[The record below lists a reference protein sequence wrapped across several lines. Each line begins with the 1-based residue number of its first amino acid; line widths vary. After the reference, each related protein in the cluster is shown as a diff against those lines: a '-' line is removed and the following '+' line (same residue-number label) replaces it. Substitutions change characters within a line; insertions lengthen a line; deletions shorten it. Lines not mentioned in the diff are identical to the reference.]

1 MIFNK
6 LKQWFNR
13 RMAMLTL
20 AISNV
25 EKNALGQQGETLGS
39 DVNQTQRNTQGQLA
53 DSLKQGEITQEV
65 MNLRWRTYKILKE
78 SEGVTA
84 EIVGYDEDGM
94 PIVKTKKVNKKL
106 GLKKVKLDPSD
117 DYKLEMVVDNSE
129 IVIGSNQA
137 MNNDNIS
144 LFDEVIQ
151 STNENGDLVATHGVI
166 ESINYF
172 ATNKSERPIIIIR
185 ENLPNFYLENFT
197 LKMNVRTIDK
207 TNKLLEFYVS
217 KYPDEYNRTSRL
229 FISEVKKIMNDGI
242 NSTMLDF
249 NEINF
254 ITYKTLGT
262 DDYLEYEYDNISYD
276 KIVEYNGYYVI
287 KFNAKIK
294 TDGNDILD
302 AYRVKE
308 LDKKYEQ
315 KAKK

>member
-1 MIFNK
+1 MVFNK

-20 AISNV
+20 AMSNV

-84 EIVGYDEDGM
+84 EIIGYDEDGM

-106 GLKKVKLDPSD
+106 GLKKVKLDPFD
-117 DYKLEMVVDNSE
+117 EYKLEMVVDNSE
-129 IVIGSNQA
+129 IVIGGNQA

-151 STNENGDLVATHGVI
+151 STNENGDLVATHGII
-166 ESINYF
+166 ESIDYF
-172 ATNKSERPIIIIR
+172 ATNKSERPIILTR
-185 ENLPNFYLENFT
+185 DNLPNFYLENFT

-207 TNKLLEFYVS
+207 TNKLLELYVS

-242 NSTMLDF
+242 ASTMLDF
-249 NEINF
+249 NEISF

-262 DDYLEYEYDNISYD
+262 DDYLEYEYNNISYD

-302 AYRVKE
+302 VYRVKE

>member
-1 MIFNK
+1 MVFNK

-13 RMAMLTL
+13 RMAMLIL
-20 AISNV
+20 AMSNV

-106 GLKKVKLDPSD
+106 GLKKVKLDPFD
-117 DYKLEMVVDNSE
+117 EYKLEMVVDNSE
-129 IVIGSNQA
+129 IVIGGNQA

-151 STNENGDLVATHGVI
+151 STNENGDLVATHGII
-166 ESINYF
+166 ESIDYF
-172 ATNKSERPIIIIR
+172 ATNKSERPIILTR
-185 ENLPNFYLENFT
+185 DNLPNFYLENFT

-207 TNKLLEFYVS
+207 TNKLLELYVS

-242 NSTMLDF
+242 ASTMLDF
-249 NEINF
+249 NEISF
-254 ITYKTLGT
+254 ITYKTLGA
-262 DDYLEYEYDNISYD
+262 DDYLEYEYNNISYD

>member
-1 MIFNK
+1 MVFNK

-20 AISNV
+20 AMSNV

-151 STNENGDLVATHGVI
+151 STNENGDLVATHGII

>member
-84 EIVGYDEDGM
+84 EIVGYDEDGI

>member
-1 MIFNK
+1 MVFNK

-20 AISNV
+20 AMSNV

-106 GLKKVKLDPSD
+106 GLKKVKLDPFD
-117 DYKLEMVVDNSE
+117 EYKLEMVVDNSE
-129 IVIGSNQA
+129 IVIGGNQA

-151 STNENGDLVATHGVI
+151 STNENGDLVATHGII
-166 ESINYF
+166 ESIDYF
-172 ATNKSERPIIIIR
+172 ATNKSERPIILTR
-185 ENLPNFYLENFT
+185 DNLPNFYLENFT

-207 TNKLLEFYVS
+207 TNKLLELYVS

-242 NSTMLDF
+242 ASTMLDF

-254 ITYKTLGT
+254 ITYKTLGA
-262 DDYLEYEYDNISYD
+262 DDYLEYEYNNISYD

>member
-1 MIFNK
+1 MVFNK

-20 AISNV
+20 AMSNV

-106 GLKKVKLDPSD
+106 GLKKVKLDPFD
-117 DYKLEMVVDNSE
+117 EYKLEMVVDNSE
-129 IVIGSNQA
+129 IVIGGNQA

-151 STNENGDLVATHGVI
+151 STNENGDLVATHGII
-166 ESINYF
+166 ESIDYF
-172 ATNKSERPIIIIR
+172 ATNKSERPIILTR
-185 ENLPNFYLENFT
+185 DNLPNFYLENFT

-242 NSTMLDF
+242 ASTMLDF

-254 ITYKTLGT
+254 ITYKTLGA
-262 DDYLEYEYDNISYD
+262 DDYLEYEYNNISYD